1 MSDFRDF
8 IFTKLMVFLNGT
20 YLVVVLF
27 YSNLSIST
35 KSMEFKYVHR
45 KNQLYG
51 ILHIYRF
58 VAVFLL
64 AKYTYNISIAMSS
77 GPSDHESLL
86 AQGKGS
92 HANHVTL

>member
-8 IFTKLMVFLNGT
+8 IFTKLMVFLNAT

-27 YSNLSIST
+27 IQTYQYPQNPWNLSTS
-35 KSMEFKYVHR
+35 

-64 AKYTYNISIAMSS
+64 AKYTYNISIAISS